1 MALRNE
7 IKLGSPLEYDTF
19 LSAVID
25 EKAFDRITSYLKH
38 AKESPNLEI
47 IGGGNSDKS
56 VGYMVEPTIVV
67 TSDPFDEIMTE
78 EIFGPVLT
86 VFVYPDNDFDNVPAL
101 VDTSTPYALT
111 GALFCQ
117 DE

>member
-7 IKLGSPLEYDTF
+7 IKLGSPLEYDSF

-25 EKAFDRITSYLKH
+25 EKAFDRITGYLNH
-38 AKESPNLEI
+38 AKESPNIEI

-56 VGYMVEPTIVV
+56 TGFMVEPTIVV
-67 TSDPFDEIMTE
+67 TSDPRDKIMTE
-78 EIFGPVLT
+78 EIFGPVLSIY
-86 VFVYPDNDFDNVPAL
+86 VYADNDYDQVLDL